1 MVHWLTW
8 LTLAAISAPP
18 GPRILVHGHRGC
30 RAVRPENTRAAFQ
43 HALRAGV
50 DVLEMDLAV
59 TADDVVVVS
68 HDPTLNPKICRG
80 RGGEEIAPGI
90 PIRSLTYAE
99 LARYDCGAV
108 RHPDYP
114 QQVPVPGSRIPR
126 LEEVL
131 ARGKR
136 SAVWF
141 NIETKIP
148 ADHPEWTVPPERFA
162 ALVLEVVRRQGVESR
177 TILQS
182 FDYRSLRAMK
192 RLAPKLRLAALDEE
206 GQQDFVAL
214 ARSAEA
220 DIISPRWDLVTS
232 EKVRAA
238 RAAGLQV
245 VPWTAN
251 TPEQW
256 RRLIDAGVDAIITDD
271 PEALIAFLKAR
282 GLR

>member
-1 MVHWLTW
+1 
-8 LTLAAISAPP
+8 
-18 GPRILVHGHRGC
+18 
-30 RAVRPENTRAAFQ
+30 
-43 HALRAGV
+43 
-50 DVLEMDLAV
+50 
-59 TADDVVVVS
+59 
-68 HDPTLNPKICRG
+68 
-80 RGGEEIAPGI
+80 
-90 PIRSLTYAE
+90 
-99 LARYDCGAV
+99 
-108 RHPDYP
+108 
-114 QQVPVPGSRIPR
+114 
-126 LEEVL
+126 VL